1 LRPAKSGQ
9 QAPKKDHS
17 MSICEAAIV
26 KDATLASHYAIR
38 SDGYEAAIIKGQVL
52 AHAVMST
59 DTTAENLRSGAA

>member
-1 LRPAKSGQ
+1 
-9 QAPKKDHS
+9 

-26 KDATLASHYAIR
+26 KDATLASHYAVR
-38 SDGYEAAIIKGQVL
+38 SDGYEAAIIKGQVF